1 MKRWVLACTLCCF
14 VFTAAPVRG
23 QDPPARPAPGEEVLA
38 PWELPPAVAER
49 LIEFYNA
56 PQTIHFSG
64 PSRVPAERTITG
76 DVAVLGGPFTIAGRV
91 EGDVLVINGDL
102 ELLPGGAV
110 TGGVTVVGGRTSGL
124 EDASIDGE
132 VVTYSELLRY
142 RQRGDQLVYAGPLGR
157 RGAGPADGEG
167 WLAQRDFLITT
178 GQSYNRVEG
187 LPITFGPVIETRS
200 ANPLRLR
207 ALGIYRTEAGL
218 SLDLDDM
225 GYYVRAEQFLGGHR
239 ALRIGASAYSMVD
252 PIEAWHLSKL
262 ENGLA
267 TFLLHRDY
275 RDHYERE
282 GGSVFVTLEPRRSP
296 LSLTLEGRSER
307 NTSVPVGSPWTLFRN
322 DAQWRPQPLV
332 AEGRLRSLAGRVA
345 YDTRSQAEDPAI
357 GWHFTGEVER
367 SLTANLTRPE
377 LVRIPILSSGE
388 PERIPAQRYG
398 GFTVATADLRRY
410 NRLSPEA
417 RLNFRL
423 RMGGSLDGSALP
435 PQRQH
440 ALGGEGSLPGYD
452 LFRFDCGARDAQ
464 VFRAAAL
471 EGGQVGP
478 GISTPRFVGGY
489 GCDAF
494 ALFQAEFRNTLNLR
508 LRWDEDPWGR
518 EPREE
523 RGGDR
528 WFDLAWLASPEWA
541 AFLDVGRGWAFDGG
555 SSEKLA
561 ADVGVGLLIAN
572 VGVYVAV
579 PLVEG
584 RGMNLFVRLGPRF

>member
-1 MKRWVLACTLCCF
+1 MKRWVLSCTLCLF
-14 VFTAAPVRG
+14 AVAAAPARG
-23 QDPPARPAPGEEVLA
+23 QDPPVRPLPAEETLA
-38 PWELPPAVAER
+38 AWELPPEVAER

-76 DVAVLGGPFTIAGRV
+76 DVAVLGGPFIIAGRL

-102 ELLPGGAV
+102 DLLPSAVV
-110 TGGVTVVGGRTSGL
+110 TGDITVVGGATSGV
-124 EDASIDGE
+124 EDASIGGE

-142 RQRGDQLVYAGPLGR
+142 RRRGDLLVYAGQRR
-157 RGAGPADGEG
+157 RGADPGAGEATG
-167 WLAQRDFLITT
+167 RLERRDFLITT

-207 ALGIYRTEAGL
+207 ALAIYRTEAGL
-218 SLDLDDM
+218 SLDLDEM

-239 ALRIGASAYSMVD
+239 ALRLGVAAYSMVD

-282 GGSVFVTLEPRRSP
+282 GWSLFTTIEPLRSP
-296 LSLTLEGRSER
+296 LAFTLEGRLER
-307 NTSVPVGSPWTLFRN
+307 HSSLPVGSPWTLFRN

-332 AEGRLRSLAGRVA
+332 GEGRLRSLAARLV

-357 GWHFTGEVER
+357 GWYFTGELER
-367 SLTANLTRPE
+367 SLTTDLTRPE
-377 LVRIPILSSGE
+377 AILDGFPGTQEPVRIPGRE
-388 PERIPAQRYG
+388 YG
-398 GFTVATADLRRY
+398 GFTTGRLDLRRY

-417 RLNFRL
+417 RLNVRL
-423 RMGGSLDGSALP
+423 LLGGSLDGSALP

-452 LFRFDCGARDAQ
+452 LFQFDCGARDRS
-464 VFRAAAL
+464 VLRAADL
-471 EGGQVGP
+471 QREPVGP
-478 GISTPRFVGGY
+478 ATGLARYAGSY

-494 ALFQAEFRNTLNLR
+494 TLFQAELRNKLNLR
-508 LRWDEDPWGR
+508 LRWDDDPWGR
-518 EPREE
+518 EP

-528 WFDLAWLASPEWA
+528 WFDLGWLGSPDWA
-541 AFLDVGRGWAFDGG
+541 AFLNLGRGWAFEGG
-555 SSEKLA
+555 SSDKFA
-561 ADVGVGLLIAN
+561 ADAGVGLLLAD

-579 PLVEG
+579 PLVDG
-584 RGMNLFVRLGPRF
+584 RGVNLFVRLGPRF

>member
-1 MKRWVLACTLCCF
+1 MKRWVLACTLCFFATC
-14 VFTAAPVRG
+14 VAPARA
-23 QDPPARPAPGEEVLA
+23 QDPPARPAGEEILA
-38 PWELPPAVAER
+38 RWELPPALAER

-64 PSRVPAERTITG
+64 PSRVPVERTVVG
-76 DVAVLGGPFTIAGRV
+76 DVAVLGGPFTVAGRV

-102 ELLPGGAV
+102 ELLPGATV
-110 TGGVTVVGGRTSGL
+110 TGDVTVVGGGTSGL
-124 EDASIDGE
+124 EDASIGGE
-132 VVTYSELLRY
+132 TVTYSELLRY
-142 RQRGDQLVYAGPLGR
+142 RRRGDQLVYAGPLGR
-157 RGAGPADGEG
+157 RGARPEDGTG
-167 WLAQRDFLITT
+167 WLARRDFLITT

-187 LPITFGPVIETRS
+187 LPITFGPVIETS
-200 ANPLRLR
+200 GSNPFRLR

-218 SLDLDDM
+218 TLDLEEM
-225 GYYVRAEQFLGGHR
+225 GYYVRAEQFIGGHR
-239 ALRIGASAYSMVD
+239 SLRVGASAYSMID
-252 PIEAWHLSKL
+252 PIEAWQLSKL

-282 GGSVFVTLEPRRSP
+282 GGSVFVTFEPRRSP

-332 AEGRLRSLAGRVA
+332 AEGRLRSLATRVV
-345 YDTRSQAEDPAI
+345 YDTRSEAEDPAI

-367 SLTANLTRPE
+367 SLSANLTRPE
-377 LVRIPILSSGE
+377 IVRVPFLWSDELQRIP
-388 PERIPAQRYG
+388 PQRYD
-398 GFTVATADLRRY
+398 GFTVGMVDLRRY

-417 RLNFRL
+417 RLNVRL

-452 LFRFDCGARDAQ
+452 LFHFDCGARDAQ

-471 EGGQVGP
+471 EGRPVGP
-478 GISTPRFVGGY
+478 GISAPIHVGSY

-494 ALFQAEFRNTLNLR
+494 TLFQAEFRNQLNLR

-528 WFDLAWLASPEWA
+528 WFDLEWLASPDWA

-579 PLVEG
+579 PLVGG